1 MPFIFIPN
9 SGIVPGFQTPD
20 LPPVNSRPLKRPVFN
35 KGLKAL
41 NLIQLVINMSKRKE
55 RSLVELY
62 KRAVNLSRPR
72 VTPILEGN
80 CRMQGPLDGFGY
92 EFETD
97 MACTT
102 EGRTVEESLVG
113 TVECSIS
120 TNAALQ
126 CNNEI
131 QKCTVD
137 PPNSTCDEQ
146 LTGMRVTRR
155 ESSDDHCIGKPSTR
169 NTVERE
175 ETSGS
180 VKTRVNKNTRR
191 ARGSRIRKTD
201 KVRNHADYS
210 QDVEERKSASVIE
223 ENEKLFEGPGISQSN
238 FKKGIPSVGKQSEES
253 HEKYSTHKLF
263 DVLKSVDSPH
273 NGDIDVCCHEENMEE
288 QVGAERELPSIK
300 PIDVNN
306 MDSRDSD
313 SVETSLN
320 KKNQDTCNMAP
331 ISAENE
337 INKEKI
343 GSKGLPGLKA
353 SLSFQSFNGFDS
365 ELHLPASESA
375 GMSGIHFNGDLC
387 NAEDV
392 KENPTKLENTD
403 NQAATHTESHAETN
417 IMLAEETGGFP
428 SMVDTENV
436 TTTALPEKIHSGKVE
451 SGKIEDSVDVI
462 GKVQVDCSEG
472 TFLLENNYIEAKTS
486 ANAIVPT
493 ADGSRNHSSP
503 GNSLCLAGVEH
514 ADMAVEYGPLDHSSS
529 SSLHKGEPP
538 KRFTA
543 EESISQEA
551 FSSSPLT
558 ITPGHSSVT
567 SHASQSIPTAKEIEA
582 HSSCQK
588 EEDFILICS
597 PETTEISSTKNPI
610 CNLEEAK
617 DVAPVLPEFLP
628 KGPHYQRDECVKS
641 NFSAGFLAISSV
653 PGEYSEFGNNIKQF
667 PVEVSPDLQLEPG
680 DQMKTVAKEDTPHD
694 AEIKLEEDFHTAR
707 GNMNVGP
714 SEMAG
719 CSEGSLLCQPFL
731 KKSSEP
737 LSAEDDVKVCDICGD
752 TGYEEML
759 AVCSMCKD
767 GAEHTYCMPS
777 MLDEVPEGDW
787 LCEVCKLQQS
797 ASVKIAEIPPNLRMV
812 LKPACLTSRKHNY
825 GTSRSRLSAKLDKMK
840 LGPDRQRAIKGTL
853 SSQVS
858 TKRQAEGFE
867 VGPPM
872 KKLASQAS
880 NGHSGSLTSNAKPIF
895 SRENSLKALNITKV
909 KTSITVSPTGNS
921 LTNILH
927 NGDNSSTLLR
937 TSSPRPSA
945 NMQSLKNK
953 FVSPNG
959 LATDHSAFTGTSK
972 AGSNV
977 SSTGLAT
984 HTGKSS
990 ADRTFPSLSPSRL
1003 SNLEKLSTSPK
1014 IINDSSESGFH
1025 AKAARENMSNSAV
1038 GGISKSSK
1046 STINANLSALSESM
1060 LTSDIRNVKIKEMR
1074 AGKVRKDGSDL
1085 SRSKSM
1091 VMPLC
1096 IPRDSVSAGVPN
1108 IENLATDGT
1117 CVKPVT
1123 CAIKDSSKF
1132 IGSEEKTAVAPT
1144 QVLPN
1149 SNKKEHSSIRSSGEG
1164 QARLKASS
1172 SRLQEGTAT
1181 NKLQQSATIDIV
1193 HNIASKKL
1201 KGLSHMDTTYIVK
1214 PMAEGNVFAS
1224 SIEDSKKNSCTKV
1237 VAEGYPSEHGKKGGS
1252 LHSKTILNNNLVRE
1266 TKKSSN
1272 PENFSS
1278 FKLSSQNDPSAV
1290 VTTRCYKCK
1299 QLGHSAQSCTNHSLA
1314 ETGGNRLPASTL
1326 VCPSTRSSKEISDA
1340 GSCKL
1345 NIPEET
1351 AFPIPGNITG
1361 CQNSQSSG
1369 KKQLNFDSD
1378 VRDNVQCLGSSSP
1391 RQVSGNQEMSSVDLK
1406 SNSTLPAK
1414 GTTDF
1419 NGKLDVKNSEK
1430 QEIFPSNVDMA
1441 GCSITAPQILASG
1454 PSKSPLFNHSS
1465 AAAKING
1472 ESISPACFNERKR
1485 TEWATNNQNFLY
1497 QRRLEE
1503 GEGRFLA
1510 RDSSHIA
1517 TTAITQP
1524 AVHPAEGTVVAVGG
1538 NASYGLPSAS
1548 DASDLP
1554 HTDSRVVPHQQS
1566 SHPETVKPTILPE
1579 HNFLWQGGFE
1589 VRNKAK
1595 SFNYFDG
1602 IQAHASTRAVSKVLD
1617 AVKKFSP
1624 KLHLEEVPRCSSWPL
1639 QFQYS
1644 HPSDENIAL
1653 YFFAKDHE
1661 SYEKSYRLL
1670 LDHILK
1676 NDFALRGNFD
1686 GVELLVFPSNQL
1698 PEKSQRWNRLLYLWG
1713 VFRRRNSSC
1722 SEPSTSTFP
1731 DAFPAAEGMDAEK
1744 DGGGESC
1751 ALGRAR
1757 RTSGKQL
1764 STSVSDQGEKPNG
1777 SCFNIPSPSS
1787 VKDGKVYNAQKNDDN
1802 AAGRLLVGEKNSTRF
1817 NDLDLPP
1824 GFETIAA
1831 KKPHNTTD
1839 DFTCQSKII
1848 QEGGSGKTV
1857 ESRTNEEVSNSHNT
1871 SETKKINFKSG
1882 YTPGPSDISS
1892 SPTEKLTCSC
1902 VTSKIS
1908 FCDSPGQRS
1917 ENDKG
1922 KSRVR
1927 DAENG
1932 TKIEIIK
1939 EMEFARLRSKDGDMD
1954 QESRLDDK
1962 ESENLA
1968 IVIEG
1973 ERESSL
1979 SSSKQ
1984 EDYRN
1989 HESKHYRDGR
1999 HEMYHP
2005 CLPHTCSPPRDGVQ
2019 SHSPKLQVC
2028 EGELQGIQSREE
2040 QDQSGTLSAEPKVAG
2055 IPTYQIA
2062 DLNRVPDYD
2071 SALEFSG
2078 TPVQHH
2084 IQPIYPDY
2092 HPSVP
2097 QDSKLTGIMLFPD
2110 PEDIRV
2116 NCRLSQLSEE
2126 WTTGLGSKQNSSGP
2140 SSSGQSVVTTEENI
2154 QERPDLNIPILEL
2167 SLGGKKSSSNPVILP
2182 LSANLLP
2189 NSPINSSLIEGIERG
2204 SSLSLSLAFP
2214 LSQKDETAKSLKE
2227 DQPNPANC
2235 SVNTSIC
2242 LFGRRVDC

>member
-1 MPFIFIPN
+1 M
-9 SGIVPGFQTPD
+9 
-20 LPPVNSRPLKRPVFN
+20 FN
-35 KGLKAL
+35 KGLKVL

-62 KRAVNLSRPR
+62 KRAVKLSRPR

-80 CRMQGPLDGFGY
+80 CRMQGPLDEFGS
-92 EFETD
+92 ESETD
-97 MACTT
+97 MACST
-102 EGRTVEESLVG
+102 EGRTVEERLVA
-113 TVECSIS
+113 TVDCSIS

-137 PPNSTCDEQ
+137 LPNSTCDEQ

-180 VKTRVNKNTRR
+180 VKTRVNRNTRR
-191 ARGSRIRKTD
+191 ARGSKIRKTD
-201 KVRNHADYS
+201 RVRNHADYR

-223 ENEKLFEGPGISQSN
+223 GNEELFEGPGISQSN
-238 FKKGIPSVGKQSEES
+238 FKEGIPSAGKQSEES
-253 HEKYSTHKLF
+253 HEKYSTDKLF

-288 QVGAERELPSIK
+288 QVGAERELPSIE

-306 MDSRDSD
+306 MDCRDSD
-313 SVETSLN
+313 SVETLSN
-320 KKNQDTCNMAP
+320 KKNLDTCNMAL
-331 ISAENE
+331 ISADNE
-337 INKEKI
+337 ITKEKI
-343 GSKGLPGLKA
+343 GSKDLPGLKA
-353 SLSFQSFNGFDS
+353 SVSFQSFNGFDAD
-365 ELHLPASESA
+365 LHFPASESA

-417 IMLAEETGGFP
+417 ILLAEGTRGFP
-428 SMVDTENV
+428 SKVDTENV
-436 TTTALPEKIHSGKVE
+436 TATALPGKIHSGKVAF
-451 SGKIEDSVDVI
+451 GKIEDSVDVI
-462 GKVQVDCSEG
+462 GKVQVACIKG
-472 TFLLENNYIEAKTS
+472 KFLLQNNNIEARTS
-486 ANAIVPT
+486 ANASVAT
-493 ADGSRNHSSP
+493 ADGYCNHSSP

-529 SSLHKGEPP
+529 SSLHKAEPP
-538 KRFTA
+538 KISTA

-582 HSSCQK
+582 HSSCHQ
-588 EEDFILICS
+588 EDFILTCS
-597 PETTEISSTKNPI
+597 PEPTEISSTKNPI
-610 CNLEEAK
+610 CDVEEAK
-617 DVAPVLPEFLP
+617 DVALVLPEVLP
-628 KGPHYQRDECVKS
+628 KGPDYQRDECVKS

-653 PGEYSEFGNNIKQF
+653 PGEYSESGNNIKQV
-667 PVEVSPDLQLEPG
+667 PVEVGPDFQLEPG
-680 DQMKTVAKEDTPHD
+680 DQVKTVAKEDTPHD
-694 AEIKLEEDFHTAR
+694 AEIKLEEDFHIDK
-707 GNMNVGP
+707 GNIKGGP
-714 SEMAG
+714 SEIVG
-719 CSEGSLLCQPFL
+719 CSEGSLLCQSFL

-737 LSAEDDVKVCDICGD
+737 PSAEDDVKVCDICGD

-759 AVCSMCKD
+759 AVCSMCND

-777 MLDEVPEGDW
+777 MLDEVPESDW

-797 ASVKIAEIPPNLRMV
+797 ASVKRVETSPNLRMV

-867 VGPPM
+867 VEPPM
-872 KKLASQAS
+872 KKLALQAS

-895 SRENSLKALNITKV
+895 SRENSLKALNIIKV
-909 KTSITVSPTGNS
+909 KTSITASPTGNS
-921 LTNILH
+921 LSNILH
-927 NGDNSSTLLR
+927 DSDNSSTLLR
-937 TSSPRPSA
+937 TSSPRPST
-945 NMQSLKNK
+945 NMQSSKNK
-953 FVSPNG
+953 FVSTNG
-959 LATDHSAFTGTSK
+959 LATDHSALTGTSK

-984 HTGKSS
+984 LTGKSS
-990 ADRTFPSLSPSRL
+990 ADRTFPSLPPARL
-1003 SNLEKLSTSPK
+1003 SNLEKLSASPK
-1014 IINDSSESGFH
+1014 IINDSGEPGFQ
-1025 AKAARENMSNSAV
+1025 AKAARENMSNICAV
-1038 GGISKSSK
+1038 GGFSKSSK

-1060 LTSDIRNVKIKEMR
+1060 LTSDIQNVKIKEMR
-1074 AGKVRKDGSDL
+1074 TGKVRKDGSDL

-1091 VMPLC
+1091 AMPLC
-1096 IPRDSVSAGVPN
+1096 IPRDPVSAGVTN
-1108 IENLATDGT
+1108 IENLATVGT

-1123 CAIKDSSKF
+1123 CAIKDSSKS
-1132 IGSEEKTAVAPT
+1132 IWSEEKTAVAPT

-1164 QARLKASS
+1164 QAQLKASS
-1172 SRLQEGTAT
+1172 SRLKEGTAT
-1181 NKLQQSATIDIV
+1181 NKLQQSASIETV
-1193 HNIASKKL
+1193 HNVASKKL
-1201 KGLSHMDTTYIVK
+1201 KGLSHIDATYVVK
-1214 PMAEGNVFAS
+1214 PMAEGNNLAS

-1237 VAEGYPSEHGKKGGS
+1237 VPEVYPSEHGKKCGS
-1252 LHSKTILNNNLVRE
+1252 LHSKTIPNNNLVRE
-1266 TKKSSN
+1266 TKKSGNS
-1272 PENFSS
+1272 ENFSS
-1278 FKLSSQNDPSAV
+1278 FKLSSRNHPSAV
-1290 VTTRCYKCK
+1290 GTTRCYKCK
-1299 QLGHSAQSCTNHSLA
+1299 QLGHSAQSCTNHSPA
-1314 ETGGNRLPASTL
+1314 ETGSNRLPASTL
-1326 VCPSTRSSKEISDA
+1326 ISPSTRSSKEISDA
-1340 GSCKL
+1340 GSRKL
-1345 NIPEET
+1345 SLPEQT
-1351 AFPIPGNITG
+1351 AFPIRGNITG

-1378 VRDNVQCLGSSSP
+1378 VRDHVQWLGSSSP
-1391 RQVSGNQEMSSVDLK
+1391 GQVSGNQEMSCVELK
-1406 SNSTLPAK
+1406 SNSTLPSK

-1419 NGKLDVKNSEK
+1419 NEKLDVKNSENR
-1430 QEIFPSNVDMA
+1430 EISPSNVDLA
-1441 GCSITAPQILASG
+1441 GCSITAPQILASR

-1465 AAAKING
+1465 ATAKING
-1472 ESISPACFNERKR
+1472 ESISRACFNERKR
-1485 TEWATNNQNFLY
+1485 TEWAATNQKFLY

-1503 GEGRFLA
+1503 GEERFLT

-1524 AVHPAEGTVVAVGG
+1524 AVHPAEGTVVAIGG
-1538 NASYGLPSAS
+1538 ITSCGLPSAS
-1548 DASDLP
+1548 DASDQP
-1554 HTDSRVVPHQQS
+1554 HTDSRVVPRQQS

-1589 VRNKAK
+1589 VRNKAN

-1602 IQAHASTRAVSKVLD
+1602 IQAHASTCAVSKVLD
-1617 AVKKFSP
+1617 AVKKFPS
-1624 KLHLEEVPRCSSWPL
+1624 KLQLEEVPRCSSWPL
-1639 QFQYS
+1639 RFQYS

-1661 SYEKSYRLL
+1661 SYGKSYRLL

-1686 GVELLVFPSNQL
+1686 GVELLVFPSNLL

-1713 VFRRRNSSC
+1713 VFRGRNSSC
-1722 SEPSTSTFP
+1722 SEPSTSTFAA
-1731 DAFPAAEGMDAEK
+1731 AFPAAEGMGAEK

-1751 ALGRAR
+1751 APVRALR
-1757 RTSGKQL
+1757 ASGNQL
-1764 STSVSDQGEKPNG
+1764 SPSVSDQGEKPNG
-1777 SCFNIPSPSS
+1777 SCFNIPNPSS
-1787 VKDGKVYNAQKNDDN
+1787 VKDGKVYNAQKNDGN
-1802 AAGRLLVGEKNSTRF
+1802 AAGRLLVLEKNLMRF
-1817 NDLDLPP
+1817 TDLDLPP

-1831 KKPHNTTD
+1831 KKPHNTKD
-1839 DFTCQSKII
+1839 DITCQSKSI
-1848 QEGGSGKTV
+1848 QEDGSGKTV
-1857 ESRTNEEVSNSHNT
+1857 ESGTNEEVSSSHRT
-1871 SETKKINFKSG
+1871 SETKKIDIKSG

-1902 VTSKIS
+1902 VTSGIA
-1908 FCDSPGQRS
+1908 FCDSPGQCS
-1917 ENDKG
+1917 EIDKG

-1927 DAENG
+1927 DAENVR
-1932 TKIEIIK
+1932 KIEIIK
-1939 EMEFARLRSKDGDMD
+1939 EMEFARLRPKDGDMD
-1954 QESRLDDK
+1954 QESRLDEK
-1962 ESENLA
+1962 ESENSA
-1968 IVIEG
+1968 IVIKG
-1973 ERESSL
+1973 ERERSL

-1984 EDYRN
+1984 EDYSN
-1989 HESKHYRDGR
+1989 HESNHYRDGR

-2005 CLPHTCSPPRDGVQ
+2005 CLPHTCSSPRDGIQ

-2028 EGELQGIQSREE
+2028 EGEIPGRQSREE
-2040 QDQSGTLSAEPKVAG
+2040 QDQSVRLSAEPKMVGA
-2055 IPTYQIA
+2055 PTYQIA

-2092 HPSVP
+2092 HPSAP
-2097 QDSKLTGIMLFPD
+2097 HDSKLTGTLLFPG

-2116 NCRLSQLSEE
+2116 NCRLSKLSEE
-2126 WTTGLGSKQNSSGP
+2126 WTTGLGSIQNSSGP
-2140 SSSGQSVVTTEENI
+2140 SSSGQFVATTEENI

-2189 NSPINSSLIEGIERG
+2189 NSPIKSSLTEGIERG

-2214 LSQKDETAKSLKE
+2214 LSQKDQTAKTLKE